1 MTLQDMIEKGVATAK
16 ETGIFLKNAFLT
28 IYNKDIEV
36 ISKYILILAIAGL
49 LLFGLR
55 ILGKELEE
63 YRVRNENEPGKLPWY
78 LHKWALILEI
88 TILYAVIFV
97 LILKS

>member
-1 MTLQDMIEKGVATAK
+1 MVEKGVATAR
-16 ETGIFLKNAFLT
+16 EIGIILKKAFLT

-36 ISKYILILAIAGL
+36 IGKYALILAIAGL

-63 YRVRNENEPGKLPWY
+63 YRARNESESGKLPWY
-78 LHKWALILEI
+78 LHDWALILAI
-88 TILYAVIFV
+88 IIVYAVIFV